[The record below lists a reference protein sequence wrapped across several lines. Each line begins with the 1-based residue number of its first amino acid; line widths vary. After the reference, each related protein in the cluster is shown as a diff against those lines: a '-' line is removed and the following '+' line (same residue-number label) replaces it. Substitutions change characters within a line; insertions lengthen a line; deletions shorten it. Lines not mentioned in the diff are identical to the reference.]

1 MAIRKRLISPRQK
14 MINLMYIV
22 LLAMLALNVSTEVL
36 DGFSLVDAGLRRTTA
51 NASRENVALYH
62 DFAAALNQQPEKVKA
77 WFAQAKQVK
86 EASDSLYNLLQ
97 DLKVALVQQADGR
110 DGDVTA
116 IRHKD
121 NVEAANIVMLA
132 PGTGRGN
139 ELFNA
144 INQYRNQ
151 LLTMV
156 DDTQQRSIISSNL
169 ATTVPQQARRQG
181 KNWQEYCFENMPV
194 AAVVTQLSKLQSDV
208 RYAEGEV
215 LHTLVAN
222 IDVHDVRVNQLKAC
236 VIPEK
241 TTLYPGESFK
251 ASIVMAAV
259 DTTQRPQIVVGGR
272 PLTTPNGQYAFTV
285 SGIGEHAFSGYIA
298 VCNRQGEWLRRPF
311 TQTYRVVPAPH
322 AATVAADMMNV
333 LYAGYP
339 NPVSVSVPGVPTNA
353 VQVMATGGRL
363 QAKGNGHYV
372 LTPHAVGQPV
382 TISVR
387 AMDHGQQRSLPTTTF
402 QVRKL
407 PDPTAYLGLGTN
419 RFKGGSLSKGALLS
433 ATRVQAAIDD
443 GLLDIPFRVLGFET
457 VFFDALG
464 NAVPIASAGAD
475 FSDRQ
480 RETFRGLSRNR
491 RFYITHVRA
500 VGPDGVVRTLQG
512 ALEIIVK

>member
-62 DFAAALNQQPEKVKA
+62 DFAKALSQQPEKVKA

-156 DDTQQRSIISSNL
+156 DDAQQRSIISSNL
-169 ATTVPQQARRQG
+169 ATTVPQRARRQG

-194 AAVVTQLSKLQSDV
+194 AAAVTQLSKLQSDV

-222 IDVHDVRVNQLKAC
+222 IDVHDVRVNQLRAC
-236 VIPEK
+236 VIDRK
-241 TTLYPGESFK
+241 S
-251 ASIVMAAV
+251 
-259 DTTQRPQIVVGGR
+259 VV
-272 PLTTPNGQYAFTV
+272 
-285 SGIGEHAFSGYIA
+285 
-298 VCNRQGEWLRRPF
+298 
-311 TQTYRVVPAPH
+311 
-322 AATVAADMMNV
+322 
-333 LYAGYP
+333 
-339 NPVSVSVPGVPTNA
+339 
-353 VQVMATGGRL
+353 
-363 QAKGNGHYV
+363 
-372 LTPHAVGQPV
+372 
-382 TISVR
+382 
-387 AMDHGQQRSLPTTTF
+387 
-402 QVRKL
+402 
-407 PDPTAYLGLGTN
+407 
-419 RFKGGSLSKGALLS
+419 
-433 ATRVQAAIDD
+433 
-443 GLLDIPFRVLGFET
+443 
-457 VFFDALG
+457 
-464 NAVPIASAGAD
+464 
-475 FSDRQ
+475 
-480 RETFRGLSRNR
+480 
-491 RFYITHVRA
+491 
-500 VGPDGVVRTLQG
+500 
-512 ALEIIVK
+512 

>member
-1 MAIRKRLISPRQK
+1 

-22 LLAMLALNVSTEVL
+22 LLAMLALNISTEVL

-51 NASRENVALYH
+51 NASRENVVLYH

-181 KNWQEYCFENMPV
+181 KNWQEYMFENMPV
-194 AAVVTQLSKLQSDV
+194 AAAVTLLSKLQSDV

-215 LHTLVAN
+215 LHTLVSN
-222 IDVHDVRVNQLKAC
+222 IDVKDIRVNKLSAY

-241 TTLYPGESFK
+241 TVLYPGERFN
-251 ASIVMAAV
+251 ANIVMAAV
-259 DTTQRPQIVVGGR
+259 DTTLRPQIFVNGQRVVAREGRYSFMAPGVGERGGTLSGGQGRGSGGEGGR
-272 PLTTPNGQYAFTV
+272 ARF
-285 SGIGEHAFSGYIA
+285 
-298 VCNRQGEWLRRPF
+298 
-311 TQTYRVVPAPH
+311 
-322 AATVAADMMNV
+322 AA
-333 LYAGYP
+333 
-339 NPVSVSVPGVPTNA
+339 
-353 VQVMATGGRL
+353 
-363 QAKGNGHYV
+363 
-372 LTPHAVGQPV
+372 
-382 TISVR
+382 
-387 AMDHGQQRSLPTTTF
+387 
-402 QVRKL
+402 
-407 PDPTAYLGLGTN
+407 
-419 RFKGGSLSKGALLS
+419 
-433 ATRVQAAIDD
+433 
-443 GLLDIPFRVLGFET
+443 
-457 VFFDALG
+457 
-464 NAVPIASAGAD
+464 
-475 FSDRQ
+475 
-480 RETFRGLSRNR
+480 
-491 RFYITHVRA
+491 
-500 VGPDGVVRTLQG
+500 
-512 ALEIIVK
+512 

>member
-62 DFAAALNQQPEKVKA
+62 DFAAALSQQPEKVKA
-77 WFAQAKQVK
+77 WFAQAKRVK

-156 DDTQQRSIISSNL
+156 DDAQQRSIISSNL

-194 AAVVTQLSKLQSDV
+194 AAAVTQLSKLQSDV

-222 IDVHDVRVNQLKAC
+222 IDVHDVRMNQLKAC

-298 VCNRQGEWLRRPF
+298 VRNRQGEWLRRPF

-322 AATVAADMMNV
+322 TATVAADMMNV

-353 VQVMATGGRL
+353 VQVTATGGRL

-387 AMDHGQQRSLPTTTF
+387 AMDHGQQRLLPTTTF

-433 ATRVQAAIDD
+433 AHVCRQ
-443 GLLDIPFRVLGFET
+443 LLTMASWIFPSVCWVLKPFFRCLGQCRAHRFGRSR
-457 VFFDALG
+457 FFR
-464 NAVPIASAGAD
+464 PSA
-475 FSDRQ
+475 
-480 RETFRGLSRNR
+480 
-491 RFYITHVRA
+491 
-500 VGPDGVVRTLQG
+500 
-512 ALEIIVK
+512 

>member
-1 MAIRKRLISPRQK
+1 MAIIKRKVSPRQK
-14 MINLMYIV
+14 MINLMYVV
-22 LLAMLALNVSTEVL
+22 LMAMLALNISTEVL
-36 DGFSLVDAGLRRTTA
+36 NGFSIVEESLNRTTG
-51 NASRENVALYH
+51 NSSMENKAIFDELEQMMQK
-62 DFAAALNQQPEKVKA
+62 NPEKVKA

-86 EASDSLYNLLQ
+86 DASDSLYNLLQ

-110 DGDVTA
+110 NGDVTA

-121 NVEAANIVMLA
+121 NVEAGNIVMLA

-144 INQYRNQ
+144 INHYRNQ

-156 DDTQQRSIISSNL
+156 DDAQQRSIISSNL

-215 LHTLVAN
+215 LHVLVAN
-222 IDVHDVRVNQLKAC
+222 IDVHDVRVNQLNAY

-285 SGIGEHAFSGYIA
+285 SGLGEHAFSGYIA
-298 VCNRQGEWLRRPF
+298 VRNRQGEWLRRPF

-339 NPVSVSVPGVPTNA
+339 NPMSVSVPGVPTNA

-457 VFFDALG
+457 VFSMLWAM
-464 NAVPIASAGAD
+464 PCPSR
-475 FSDRQ
+475 RQ
-480 RETFRGLSRNR
+480 ELIFPTVSVRPSEAFRATVVFILPM
-491 RFYITHVRA
+491 FA
-500 VGPDGVVRTLQG
+500 QWGPMEWCAHCRVL
-512 ALEIIVK
+512 